1 MKFKI
6 YNKHAKNGLQSRS
19 SENGKTVVWHYGLKK
34 VSSNV
39 HSDEIENNHQEAQI
53 KCQKSI
59 NEIFCIPVQL

>member
-34 VSSNV
+34 VSTNV
-39 HSDEIENNHQEAQI
+39 HRVEIENNHQEAQI

-59 NEIFCIPVQL
+59 NQIFCIPL